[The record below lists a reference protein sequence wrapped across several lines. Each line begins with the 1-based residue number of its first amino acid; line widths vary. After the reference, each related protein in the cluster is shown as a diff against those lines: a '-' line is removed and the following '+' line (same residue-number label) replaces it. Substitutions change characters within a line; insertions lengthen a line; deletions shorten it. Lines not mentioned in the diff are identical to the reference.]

1 MRSSRDYRK
10 LDGKPQYY
18 YTDISSSW
26 DDQVERLLGQNT
38 QTRTISVYSRTLTIN
53 STNEGVA
60 IFTFNE
66 LCGDD
71 TCLGPADF
79 LSIAST
85 FHTIILSQVPV
96 LTLSRKNEARRFISL
111 LDAMYES
118 KTNLLIH
125 AAVLPD
131 ALLFPDAEQTKLS
144 GRIEDAQEA
153 LWRESYTKAALDLS
167 APYRPNIS
175 SYESSHSQST
185 TTQNDRALEIGHLS
199 AYTGEDEKFAFKRAV
214 SRLYEL
220 PTESWWSKPHVG
232 ISHRFWESPSLHE
245 PGKRSQPEQHSTLSP
260 FGQSESEPPRFSSN
274 HFWSLARWG
283 KRAGRWGQGADVAAR
298 RQE

>member
-10 LDGKPQYY
+10 LDGMPLYY
-18 YTDISSSW
+18 YTDISSAW
-26 DDQVERLLGQNT
+26 DDQIERLLGQKP
-38 QTRTISVYSRTLTIN
+38 QTKTISVYSRALTLK

-60 IFTFNE
+60 LFTFDE
-66 LCGDD
+66 LCGND

-79 LSIAST
+79 LSIASI
-85 FHTIILSQVPV
+85 FHTIIINHVPV

-125 AAVLPD
+125 AAVPPD
-131 ALLFPDAEQTKLS
+131 GLLFPDAEQTKLS
-144 GRIEDAQEA
+144 GRVEDAQEA

-175 SYESSHSQST
+175 SYESSHSEST
-185 TTQNDRALEIGHLS
+185 TTQSDRALEIGHLS
-199 AYTGEDEKFAFKRAV
+199 AFTGEDEKFAFKRAV

-220 PTESWWSKPHVG
+220 PTEAWWSKPHVG

-245 PGKRSQPEQHSTLSP
+245 PSERSQPELQNTVNP
-260 FGQSESEPPRFSSN
+260 FRQSESEPPRFSSN

-283 KRAGRWGQGADVAAR
+283 KRAGRWGQGADAAAQR
-298 RQE
+298 RE